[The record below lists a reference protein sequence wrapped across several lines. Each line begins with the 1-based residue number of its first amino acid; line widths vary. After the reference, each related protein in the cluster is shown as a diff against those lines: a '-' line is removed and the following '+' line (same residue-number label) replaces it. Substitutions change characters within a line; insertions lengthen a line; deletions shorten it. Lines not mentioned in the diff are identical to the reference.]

1 MCVTKICLL
10 ELFFDDL
17 NYLINKNSLKI
28 IYSHAIY
35 DIILDLNSMYSHTVV
50 ILYGSECFRIV
61 SLSEVYSE

>member
-1 MCVTKICLL
+1 MKVYPHFTLLKNYILVQMKI
-10 ELFFDDL
+10 
-17 NYLINKNSLKI
+17 SLKLI
-28 IYSHAIY
+28 DSHAIY